1 MICFSLVFY
10 VSVDILRLSQVF
22 GNIVEYSPPP
32 PGLQV
37 ERLEVHQHWAGRIVV
52 VQRAGT
58 TVRAGGG
65 HRAGAAG
72 RREGDVGTCTT
83 IWRTGDVVGV

>member
-1 MICFSLVFY
+1 MCDLFVFFLY
-10 VSVDILRLSQVF
+10 SVDILRLSQVF

-37 ERLEVHQHWAGRIVV
+37 ERLKVHQHRAGRIVV

-58 TVRAGGG
+58 TVGAGGG

-72 RREGDVGTCTT
+72 RREGDVGT
-83 IWRTGDVVGV
+83 